1 MTETKMASMDVPPEK
16 HVAVDITELSAVL
29 KARLRAVCPDDVEA
43 YKEVTVLLESLCLF
57 ESGDMRRKLRQSFRR
72 FSAGA
77 RKRVPIV
84 HKDKP
89 LPDPGALTMSEQ
101 KFLGDISELMKACH
115 FEPMSQHEWETAL
128 EVRAVCGTYPAAV
141 LADVGHVVCAR
152 QSGG

>member
-1 MTETKMASMDVPPEK
+1 MTEAKTAFMEVPPEK

-29 KARLRAVCPDDVEA
+29 KARLRAICPDDVEG
-43 YKEVTVLLESLCLF
+43 YKDVSILLESLCLF

-101 KFLGDISELMKACH
+101 KFLNDISELMKACH
-115 FEPMSQHEWETAL
+115 FEPMSQKDWDIAL
-128 EVRAVCGTYPAAV
+128 EVRAECATHLAAAF
-141 LADVGHVVCAR
+141 LADV
-152 QSGG
+152 